1 MKISTIILP
10 QTALPVR
17 PHPYQDS
24 AVTAVESAYAQGLRR
39 IIVAMATG
47 TGKTITA
54 CLIIRLILQQNPRA
68 RILWLA
74 HTEELVNQAAR
85 TLRLFFSQHHIGIV
99 MADRYEPAAQ
109 IVVATV
115 QTASMENRFQQMG
128 AFDFAVVD
136 ELQHSVSATYLRL
149 LRWLGA
155 FETVGPRLL
164 GLTATPERGDG
175 QALSKVWERIVYTF
189 SLPEAIMR
197 GYLADVRPIAVPL
210 SVDLD
215 AVALQGDDFDPQA
228 LGEALLK
235 TRIAEAT
242 VDAYCTHT
250 PQTKA
255 IVFAASVAQSQRTA
269 DLFLAQGIAAASVDG
284 AMPKKARRTILQAF
298 HDNQLQVLVNC
309 QLLVEGYDEPDVET
323 VIIARPTMIK
333 AQYLQMVGRGTRRA
347 PNKTECR
354 VIDFT
359 GATRRHSLIS
369 SPVLFGLDAQD
380 VTQRTITEAIQYKA
394 THGTDDLLIKRL
406 LQASQQA
413 ESTPQ
418 PSTPLHWLAS
428 GDGWSVSAGSAGVV
442 TMQPQGEGWHLQL
455 INGHTSEDLTPVPV
469 WRELAVGI
477 AEDVIR
483 RAAALT
489 FADPNARWR
498 TKAATEKQLRALARW
513 GIPPRPHMTAG
524 EASDVITVAAAQ
536 AKRGRRRA

>member
-1 MKISTIILP
+1 MISASSIA
-10 QTALPVR
+10 QTSLPVR

-24 AVTAVESAYAQGLRR
+24 AVTAVESAFANGLRR
-39 IIVAMATG
+39 VIVAMATG

-54 CLIIRLILQQNPRA
+54 CLIIRRTLRQNPRA

-85 TLRLFFSQHHIGIV
+85 TLRLFFPEHPLGIV
-99 MADRYEPAAQ
+99 MADRNEPAAQ

-128 AFDFAVVD
+128 AFDFVVVD

-155 FETVGPRLL
+155 FEPTGPRLL

-175 QALSKVWERIVYTF
+175 QALSQVWERIVYTF
-189 SLPEAIMR
+189 SLPEAVMR

-210 SVDLD
+210 DVDLD
-215 AVALQGDDFDPQA
+215 AITTQGDDFDPEA
-228 LGEALLK
+228 LGDALLK

-242 VDAYCTHT
+242 VNAYGTHT

-269 DLFLAQGIAAASVDG
+269 ELFQAQGIPAASVDG
-284 AMPKKARRTILQAF
+284 EMPKRTRRAILQAF
-298 HDNQLQVLVNC
+298 HENELQVLVNC
-309 QLLVEGYDEPDVET
+309 QLLVEGYDEPDVQT
-323 VIIARPTMIK
+323 VVIARPTMVK
-333 AQYLQMVGRGTRRA
+333 AQYLQMLGRGTRRA
-347 PNKTECR
+347 PNKSACT

-359 GATRRHSLIS
+359 GATRRHSLIA
-369 SPVLFGLDAQD
+369 SPVLFGLEPKD
-380 VTQRTITEAIQYKA
+380 VTQRTIIEAIKHKA
-394 THGTDDLLIKRL
+394 QGSDDVV
-406 LQASQQA
+406 LQRFLKAAQQA
-413 ESTPQ
+413 ESSQ
-418 PSTPLHWLAS
+418 ASVPLHWIPS
-428 GDGWSVSAGSAGVV
+428 GDGWLVSAGSAGVV
-442 TMQPQGEGWHLQL
+442 TLYPQGEGYHVQL
-455 INGHTSEDLTPVPV
+455 INDCNVEDLTPVPV
-469 WRELAVGI
+469 WRELAAGI

-498 TKAATEKQLRALARW
+498 TKPATEKQLRALARW

-524 EASDVITVAAAQ
+524 EASDVITTAAA
-536 AKRGRRRA
+536 RSTLGGRRA